1 MFMWYVSR
9 CAITLGRS
17 TAAMKSRVSWV
28 VFMTLVSYRLQN
40 SSARVIPEAAALS
53 ASQAIDSW
61 ELARPRSVAGPAYL
75 PSFEYRTPHS
85 VVPPLSRSTPRA
97 VASRSRPRATT
108 SGSSLETS
116 VSSLS
121 PSDALTWRPCSWSSR
136 AVMSPSNAVGS
147 IGAISIRSYPASA
160 VAAMAWRA
168 SSGDQPP
175 VHTRAWTPWVIGM
188 DLSSSFVVADA
199 CRSLVSGVV
208 VEPAAAAQL
217 VGQPPVALLERAD
230 LGGVGIDHLGAAHHP
245 VRGVPQGGTGPCR
258 GGQDGGAE
266 GTRRLGRPG
275 DRAVEDAR
283 AD

>member
-1 MFMWYVSR
+1 MPDS
-9 CAITLGRS
+9 
-17 TAAMKSRVSWV
+17 
-28 VFMTLVSYRLQN
+28 
-40 SSARVIPEAAALS
+40 AALS

-85 VVPPLSRSTPRA
+85 VVPPLSRSTPSA

-160 VAAMAWRA
+160 VAAMAERA

-175 VHTRAWTPWVIGM
+175 VQTRAWTPWVIGM
-188 DLSSSFVVADA
+188 DLSSSFVGRARA
-199 CRSLVSGVV
+199 GPGGGSGAVV
-208 VEPAAAAQL
+208 QPAATAQL
-217 VGQPPVALLERAD
+217 LGESSVAVLERAD
-230 LGGVGIDHLGAAHHP
+230 LGGIGVDDLRTAHHP
-245 VRGVPQGGTGPCR
+245 VRGQPGGLPGQGC
-258 GGQDGGAE
+258 GGEDGRTE
-266 GTRRLGRPG
+266 RTRRLGRSG
-275 DRAVEDAR
+275 DRAAEHAG
-283 AD
+283 ADRRPDLRPGAPADDPV

>member
-1 MFMWYVSR
+1 
-9 CAITLGRS
+9 
-17 TAAMKSRVSWV
+17 MKSSVSCV
-28 VFMTLVSYRLQN
+28 VLMMLVSYRLQN
-40 SSARVIPEAAALS
+40 SSASVMPEAAALS

-85 VVPPLSRSTPRA
+85 VVPPLSRSTPSA

-160 VAAMAWRA
+160 VAAMAERA

-175 VHTRAWTPWVIGM
+175 VQTRAWTPWVIGM
-188 DLSSSFVVADA
+188 DLSSSFVGCGCAGPGGL
-199 CRSLVSGVV
+199 RF

-217 VGQPPVALLERAD
+217 VGQSPVAVLERAH
-230 LGGVGIDHLGAAHHP
+230 LGGTGLDHLGGAHHP
-245 VRGVPQGGTGPCR
+245 VGRGAR
-258 GGQDGGAE
+258 G
-266 GTRRLGRPG
+266 
-275 DRAVEDAR
+275 
-283 AD
+283 